1 MDEVVVHA
9 MLMVQQLWVHRIA
22 CFYQNDTFG
31 FAGLNA
37 LVAALSH
44 VGLNLVASGSYPPG
58 STAVEAAVEAIASAP
73 EKAQAV
79 VMVTLEPQTV
89 KFLSLFKQDNRTDPS
104 CVFVI
109 TATSATSTFPTKV
122 PRQYWSS
129 LYFTQVVPP
138 LDTPGLSIVPQFLRA
153 AALYLPANL
162 TPDPFS
168 FQAYL
173 AGSLIIQVLRGIPGE
188 ITRMSFLDQ
197 LYNTRLY
204 VFGGLVAGL
213 YSRNT
218 SGCERMVCSSNIGL
232 RTIFLATMDPQTG
245 AMHYNSSLGY
255 YSFAITELS
264 FPYTSVVRPLLFGQ
278 LLPLDDAVWQLVA
291 ETIGHALQSAFAKV
305 NAAGGVDGRPVELV
319 QRRYSGDPAPHA
331 AALAERYDVLALV
344 GSVVNYSESLRSAPA
359 QLGTYQTSPY
369 AVYPSY
375 DATEVSV
382 QASLPL
388 EIMAL
393 VAYAFQLGLPVHI
406 RAPAT
411 TEGQTALEVMVKSLN
426 TLQQQPASSRT
437 FHSAVEALQGI
448 STGAVLAVGSDE
460 DLQAMFFALAD
471 APQVRLLT
479 SSPRAVHLL
488 ASLNVADYSQ
498 ATRFHYPYMFNTSSL
513 QVTTGPEVL
522 DAKAY
527 GSLLGGVMEVVLA
540 SADNSS
546 LAYTTTSQVLDA
558 WYGKQFKV
566 NGVTLGP
573 YFSSACYEDVT
584 DCECNEGVRQVT
596 VLTARR
602 QEEPLAFHYALTSCR
617 VAYTELVVTTEG
629 MWYVGVIV
637 GVVVGTVVLVLL
649 GGWLARRGQRDN
661 AAAPKDASQPFC
673 ILFTDIQASTH
684 LWATIPDVMATALHA
699 HHTLIRKL
707 LAKFVVYEVK
717 TIGDSFM
724 CATRSPSKAVEF
736 SLALQWELFEYDWD
750 THRIDTVYFEQLE
763 DRDKWPAC
771 HTGWNGLRVRVGI
784 HYGTGDIYL
793 DPVSKGF
800 DYYGT
805 VVNTAARVE
814 AVCHGGQ
821 IGITQAV
828 FDALD
833 GKFPGVVLAD
843 LGKQILRGLGEPVH
857 LYQLLPSELGGR
869 KFPPLRL
876 EYAATVEVKGCPQS
890 DFSTKPSRSRGAVVP
905 VGEGS
910 SSPGSP
916 TSDSPTSP
924 KSSAGTSP
932 TNRGAR
938 SSMVTAT
945 PNWVE
950 THPMVRSGQMTAEEL
965 LARFLTVQKALFT
978 LLEVQTHR
986 VRESALTSFCD
997 RLHVR
1002 YVGCEGNSLEDT
1014 LSGIVQRV
1022 LPAALAA
1029 VRIQPPSRHGSSF
1042 QRRASI
1048 EASTPISHSG
1058 VISELLPITD
1068 QQPSPHPHADSVVPT
1083 NPPGTS
1089 KLFGVLAEV

>member
-488 ASLNVADYSQ
+488 GTLNVPTYTQ
-498 ATRFHYPYMFNTSSL
+498 ANRFHYPSTFGVASAE
-513 QVTTGPEVL
+513 VVPGPEVW
-522 DAKAY
+522 DAALY
-527 GSLLGGVMEVVLA
+527 GQLLGGALVAALA
-540 SADNSS
+540 TAGNASM
-546 LAYTTTSQVLDA
+546 AYTTAAQLLAGWD
-558 WYGKQFKV
+558 GKQLHV
-566 NGVTLGP
+566 NGVSLGP
-573 YFSSACYEDVT
+573 YYFAPCATADIT
-584 DCECNEGVRQVT
+584 ACECNEGVRQV
-596 VLTARR
+596 A
-602 QEEPLAFHYALTSCR
+602 
-617 VAYTELVVTTEG
+617 VVTGTRQAVPIAFRYVSPTCIVQYQDLIIPPVEG
-629 MWYVGVIV
+629 PWYIWA
-637 GVVVGTVVLVLL
+637 VVGAV
-649 GGWLARRGQRDN
+649 GGTSAFGLAAWWLAMRGRRDN
-661 AAAPKDASQPFC
+661 STAPKDANAPFC
-673 ILFTDIQASTH
+673 ILFTDIQSSTN
-684 LWATIPDVMATALHA
+684 LWATVPDAMANALHV
-699 HHTLIRKL
+699 HHTLIRMLVLRHKL
-707 LAKFVVYEVK
+707 YEVK

-724 CATRSPSKAVEF
+724 CATCSPAKAVEF
-736 SLALQWELFEYDWD
+736 ALHLQRELFEHDWG
-750 THRIDTVYFEQLE
+750 TKAIDTAYILQTEGE
-763 DRDKWPAC
+763 AGSWTAS
-771 HTGWNGLRVRVGI
+771 HAGWNGLRVRVGI
-784 HYGTGDIYL
+784 HYGRGDVVL
-793 DPVSKGF
+793 DPVSKGY

-828 FDALD
+828 YDALV
-833 GKFPGVVLAD
+833 GEFPGAAVKD
-843 LGKQILRGLGEPVH
+843 LGEQQLRGLTEPVH
-857 LYQLLPSELGGR
+857 LYQLLPSELSER
-869 KFPPLRL
+869 TFPPLRL
-876 EYAATVEVKGCPQS
+876 ERAGGMEVELNSPLAENGAASPCRARSFLLPPTPSRRSFNRRQQRAAPATVASPRMSLPNGTAPSACSGDAHGDPRAAAHGC
-890 DFSTKPSRSRGAVVP
+890 
-905 VGEGS
+905 
-910 SSPGSP
+910 GSP
-916 TSDSPTSP
+916 TQLLRAALSQTLFQRA
-924 KSSAGTSP
+924 SAV
-932 TNRGAR
+932 RGEPPPDCR
-938 SSMVTAT
+938 LSV
-945 PNWVE
+945 
-950 THPMVRSGQMTAEEL
+950 AEHNM
-965 LARFLTVQKALFT
+965 A
-978 LLEVQTHR
+978 
-986 VRESALTSFCD
+986 TSFPRCPIQPLDSVDDDDDVD
-997 RLHVR
+997 RPSHLFA
-1002 YVGCEGNSLEDT
+1002 EN
-1014 LSGIVQRV
+1014 LSPMQFDGVCCGAPSHSDG
-1022 LPAALAA
+1022 LPAPPWTPTTNGGDDRCVHPAA
-1029 VRIQPPSRHGSSF
+1029 S
-1042 QRRASI
+1042 
-1048 EASTPISHSG
+1048 
-1058 VISELLPITD
+1058 LP
-1068 QQPSPHPHADSVVPT
+1068 V
-1083 NPPGTS
+1083 
-1089 KLFGVLAEV
+1089 

>member
-596 VLTARR
+596 VVTGTR
-602 QEEPLAFHYALTSCR
+602 QAEPVSVRFTSSTCR
-617 VAYTELVVTTEG
+617 VVYEELRPSEAAWFVWVA
-629 MWYVGVIV
+629 VGTACGL
-637 GVVVGTVVLVLL
+637 GVVGGL
-649 GGWLARRGQRDN
+649 GWCLMHRSQRDN
-661 AAAPKDASQPFC
+661 AAAPKDARQPFC
-673 ILFTDIQASTH
+673 IAFTDIQGSTQ
-684 LWATIPDVMATALHA
+684 LWATIPSIMAVALHT
-699 HHTLIRKL
+699 HHILIRRL
-707 LAKFVVYEVK
+707 LAKYRVYEVK

-724 CATRSPSKAVEF
+724 CATRSPANAVDF
-736 SLALQWELFEYDWD
+736 ALALQRELFEYDWGTD
-750 THRIDTVYFEQLE
+750 RIDTAYIMQVEGQTG
-763 DRDKWPAC
+763 KWTAS
-771 HTGWNGLRVRVGI
+771 HAGWNGLRVRVGI
-784 HYGTGDIYL
+784 HYGLGEVVL
-793 DPVSKGF
+793 DPVTKGY

-805 VVNTAARVE
+805 VVNTAARIE
-814 AVCHGGQ
+814 SACHGGQ
-821 IGITQAV
+821 IGVSQEV
-828 FDALD
+828 FDAL
-833 GKFPGVVLAD
+833 GGSLPGSVWTD
-843 LGKQILRGLGEPVH
+843 LGPHELRGLSEPIR
-857 LYQLLPSELGGR
+857 LYQILPDGPYAMR
-869 KFPPLRL
+869 TFPPLRVEKEDQVHEAL
-876 EYAATVEVKGCPQS
+876 QAAEEVAVVTQDGG
-890 DFSTKPSRSRGAVVP
+890 STKDGGLGRDPSGI
-905 VGEGS
+905 
-910 SSPGSP
+910 
-916 TSDSPTSP
+916 
-924 KSSAGTSP
+924 SAAGDWK
-932 TNRGAR
+932 
-938 SSMVTAT
+938 
-945 PNWVE
+945 WVE
-950 THPMVRSGQMTAEEL
+950 THPLVVHGDISAEEL
-965 LARFLTVQKALFT
+965 KKNFIIALTTLST
-978 LLEVQTHR
+978 LLSTQTNKFKEA
-986 VRESALTSFCD
+986 VLQGLCD
-997 RLHVR
+997 RLHVTNFGVQGAQLQR
-1002 YVGCEGNSLEDT
+1002 T
-1014 LSGIVQRV
+1014 LKGLVHRV
-1022 LPAALAA
+1022 LPATVMNTQCEL
-1029 VRIQPPSRHGSSF
+1029 VSR
-1042 QRRASI
+1042 QM
-1048 EASTPISHSG
+1048 SG
-1058 VISELLPITD
+1058 VSGSIPVVDINTLNSFRG
-1068 QQPSPHPHADSVVPT
+1068 SPKEPRNKVIPVVQDAEDS
-1083 NPPGTS
+1083 
-1089 KLFGVLAEV
+1089 